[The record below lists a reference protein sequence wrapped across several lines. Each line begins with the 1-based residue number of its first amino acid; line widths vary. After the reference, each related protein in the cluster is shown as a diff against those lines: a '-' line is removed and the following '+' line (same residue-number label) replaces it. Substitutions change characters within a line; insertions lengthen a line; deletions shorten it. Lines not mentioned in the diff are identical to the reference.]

1 MNARKI
7 AVAGVLSAIAI
18 FLGIP
23 PIHLGYIPWFA
34 GASLT
39 VMAAPVIIGAVLEG
53 PIVGLAIGF
62 LFGLSSL
69 VNAAVAPSGPADV
82 LFTNPLVSVFPRL
95 FIGPVAWLIYR
106 PFEKRARPVGMVLA
120 GIGGSL
126 TNTALVLG
134 MIVLLGKIGLPLAG
148 TIALTNGGPEA
159 AANAF
164 LVLAVVAAWKRIE
177 IGRRGSQLE

>member
-7 AVAGVLSAIAI
+7 AVAGVLSALAI

-39 VMAAPVIIGAVLEG
+39 IMAAPVIIGAILEG
-53 PIVGLAIGF
+53 PIVGLLIGL

-69 VNAAVAPSGPADV
+69 VNAAVAPTGPSDV
-82 LFTNPLVSVFPRL
+82 LFTNPLVSVLPRL
-95 FIGPVAWLIYR
+95 LIGPVAWLIYR
-106 PFEKRARPVGMVLA
+106 PFSGRARPIGIVLA

-126 TNTALVLG
+126 TNTVLVLC
-134 MIVLLGKIGLPLAG
+134 MIVLLGKIGWVLAG
-148 TIALTNGGPEA
+148 TIAATNGAPEA
-159 AANAF
+159 AANA
-164 LVLAVVAAWKRIE
+164 LLSLAVVAAWKRIE
-177 IGRRGSQLE
+177 LGRKGANLE

>member
-18 FLGIP
+18 FLGVP

-39 VMAAPVIIGAVLEG
+39 IMAAPVIIGAILEG
-53 PIVGLAIGF
+53 PAVGVIIGF

-69 VNAAVAPSGPADV
+69 VNAAVAPSGPSDV

-95 FIGPVAWLIYR
+95 FIGVVAWLIYR
-106 PFEKRARPVGMVLA
+106 PFRSRAQLVGIVLA

-126 TNTALVLG
+126 TNTVLVLG
-134 MIVLLGKIGLPLAG
+134 VIVLLGKIGLVLAG
-148 TIALTNGGPEA
+148 TIAVVNGGPEA
-159 AANAF
+159 AANA
-164 LVLAVVAAWKRIE
+164 VLTIAVVAAWQRLE
-177 IGRRGSQLE
+177 FGRRGSRLE